1 MDLGNGWGRRC
12 CGWLG
17 ARKVQED
24 VDYCALIAE
33 VTEATN
39 TNVSQL
45 AHALGNQ
52 ERITDWLPMRLRQ
65 RWQRGQAIHLARVL
79 WNLAFSVEN
88 RSLLLV
94 DRRMVA
100 GNGVCTD
107 AMA

>member
-1 MDLGNGWGRRC
+1 MTWIRTRSWG
-12 CGWLG
+12 GFGKWVG

-45 AHALGNQ
+45 AHALGDQ

-65 RWQRGQAIHLARVL
+65 RWQRGQAIHLAR
-79 WNLAFSVEN
+79 AVEL
-88 RSLLLV
+88 SIF
-94 DRRMVA
+94 
-100 GNGVCTD
+100 C
-107 AMA
+107 